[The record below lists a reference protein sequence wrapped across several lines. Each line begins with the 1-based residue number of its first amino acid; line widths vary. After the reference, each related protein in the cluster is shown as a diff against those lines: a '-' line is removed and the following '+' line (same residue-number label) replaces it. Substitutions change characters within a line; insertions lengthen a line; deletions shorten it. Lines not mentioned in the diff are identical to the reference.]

1 MTQDEEQP
9 HERSSLLATSR
20 KLSTFSGSHMSKE
33 EQALGETSVGER
45 LPYNNYTTIDWL
57 HDLVKAS
64 YQHREVR
71 GQPGIRG
78 RVHTAWD
85 ASQGWI
91 IAAISG
97 FLTATIAAFV
107 DLAVITVSDWKVG
120 YCKSSLLAGKDFC
133 CSNRSPFLSLGNGVV
148 ETCPDWHPWT
158 DNYWPSYAIYI
169 AFALLWG
176 IISGSLTLLTR
187 AALPAAEPVANG
199 HSHVANGK
207 VAQQPPTQKFMYMA
221 AGSGIPEIKTILSG
235 FVIPGLL
242 SLRVLF
248 VKAEGPFV
256 HISVCVAHLVGDR
269 FPKYANNG
277 RKIREIYA
285 AGCAAGLSVA
295 FGAPIGGVL
304 FAYEEISTYFPR
316 RVMWRAF
323 ICSLCAAM
331 VLRGLDPT
339 GTGRLVL
346 FETKWS
352 GSYEAYH
359 YPVFILLGI
368 LGGIFGGLFCRLN
381 FLWSRWFR
389 SFSLIK
395 TRPVFEVSLIV
406 LATTL
411 LQFPNPL
418 TREPGDVTIKAL
430 LVDCTTLAPGKESYI
445 CASESDSSPS
455 ASYLLH
461 LLHGTLT
468 KLILTTITF
477 GIKVP
482 SGIIIPSLG
491 AGAFTGR
498 LLGQLPFL
506 ASTSSPGV
514 FAMVGAGAFLAGVSR
529 MTISLAVI
537 MFELTGS
544 LEYTVPSMVSIMV
557 AKWVADGISEES
569 VYDLAQV
576 IGDHPFLEGDG
587 AMEVVRNGRGRVVR
601 ELCPPEETM
610 REIVVEVG
618 ERGVVREKILR
629 EKLGLLKR
637 RGLLDAGLVLVK
649 EEGGALLGYLAQGE
663 LDGGLQST
671 EERREGFVRLLQ
683 SDTAGV
689 LGVDD
694 DEEQT
699 ASTLTSAPMEYAVAM
714 FSQLGLRYLMIT
726 EEVRVGSED
735 DPNSGK
741 LIGVVIKKRLV
752 DYVAKLKHEAE

>member
-1 MTQDEEQP
+1 
-9 HERSSLLATSR
+9 
-20 KLSTFSGSHMSKE
+20 
-33 EQALGETSVGER
+33 V
-45 LPYNNYTTIDWL
+45 
-57 HDLVKAS
+57 
-64 YQHREVR
+64 
-71 GQPGIRG
+71 
-78 RVHTAWD
+78 
-85 ASQGWI
+85 
-91 IAAISG
+91 
-97 FLTATIAAFV
+97 LTATIAAFV

-187 AALPAAEPVANG
+187 AALPAAEPIANG
-199 HSHVANGK
+199 HSNAANGK
-207 VAQQPPTQKFMYMA
+207 VAQQPPAQKFMYMA

-248 VKAEGPFV
+248 VKAVGSIFAVSTGMNLGKEGPFV

-352 GSYEAYH
+352 GSYKAYH
-359 YPVFILLGI
+359 YPVFILLGV

-395 TRPVFEVSLIV
+395 THPVFEVSLIV

-445 CASESDSSPS
+445 CDSESKSSAD

-618 ERGVVREKILR
+618 ERGVVREKVLR

-663 LDGGLQST
+663 LDGGLQTT

-683 SDTAGV
+683 SDSAGV

-699 ASTLTSAPMEYAVAM
+699 ASTTDLSPFVDRTPLTLTAEAPMEYAVAM